1 MGNLLAKN
9 FVKNMNYL
17 RSKQNPQFYLNI
29 VALHG
34 QGWSLQEIADSFEV
48 SKSAV
53 ANWEKKGKSIT
64 DPDELQQLLYDI
76 PAKPQKP
83 QVALKA
89 PKPAQPSLSISEQQ
103 EILKLAQMASKVSR
117 NTAPNAPSRIAA
129 AKLEAHLYYYHV
141 KVGVSLSKLA
151 AAAGVTRRA
160 IAQRLEKEK
169 ARQIITTEEKKDV
182 KVNVSFSATSGIS

>member
-1 MGNLLAKN
+1 MGNLSKN
-9 FVKNMNYL
+9 FIKNMNYL

-29 VALHG
+29 VALHK

-53 ANWEKKGKSIT
+53 ANWEKKGKSVT
-64 DPDELQQLLYDI
+64 DPIELQQLLYDL
-76 PAKPQKP
+76 PEKPKKPQA
-83 QVALKA
+83 ALKA

-103 EILKLAQMASKVSR
+103 TILKYAQMASKVSR
-117 NTAPNAPSRIAA
+117 NTPLDAPSRKAA
-129 AKLEAHLYYYHV
+129 RQLEERLYFFHV
-141 KVGVSLSKLA
+141 ELGISLSKLA

-169 ARQIITTEEKKDV
+169 ARREKKDV
-182 KVNVSFSATSGIS
+182 KVNVSFNATSNVS